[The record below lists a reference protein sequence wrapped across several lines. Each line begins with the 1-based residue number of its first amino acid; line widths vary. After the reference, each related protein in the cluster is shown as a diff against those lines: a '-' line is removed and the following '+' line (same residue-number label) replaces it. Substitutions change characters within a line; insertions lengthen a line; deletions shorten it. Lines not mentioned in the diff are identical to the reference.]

1 MDDAFINGLCE
12 RIRDHAARRAPLA
25 IRGGGSKD
33 FYGAPMPA
41 AAVLDMTPCAGVV
54 AYEPKELVL
63 TVRAGTPLAEVQR
76 VLAAERQMLPF
87 EPPHFG
93 GFDPADASRS
103 RATIGGAVGAGLS
116 GPRRPYAGAVRDFVL
131 GVRIVNGKGEALAF
145 GGRVIKNVAGYDVSR
160 LMAGSWGQLG
170 VITEVSLKVLP
181 LPAAETTL
189 RFACTQDEALRRL
202 AAWGRQPLPLNA
214 SCWVHADGQEL
225 LYVRLRG
232 ARAAVDA
239 AASAMGGERL
249 DDVADDWQAC
259 RDQRLPW
266 FTGMT
271 GDHALW
277 RLSVPQTAP
286 VLALPGGVDA
296 PLIEW
301 HGGLRWVQAP
311 LAAGDALRAAARSVG
326 GNATLFR
333 APGAGGTGAT
343 ADFYPE
349 SPALRA
355 IHERLKQAFDP
366 AGIFNTGRA

>member
-1 MDDAFINGLCE
+1 MRDA
-12 RIRDHAARRAPLA
+12 AARAAPLCL
-25 IRGGGSKD
+25 RGGGTKS
-33 FYGAPMPA
+33 FHPRCA
-41 AAVLDMTPCAGVV
+41 ALRGQVLELGPLRGILD
-54 AYEPKELVL
+54 YEPTELVI
-63 TVRAGTPLAEVQR
+63 TARAGTPVAELQAALAERGQS
-76 VLAAERQMLPF
+76 LAF
-87 EPPHFG
+87 EPPLFAPG
-93 GFDPADASRS
+93 GTVGGMVAS
-103 RATIGGAVGAGLS
+103 GLS
-116 GPRRPYAGAVRDFVL
+116 GPARASVGALRDFVL
-131 GVRIVNGKGEALAF
+131 GVEIINGKGELLRF
-145 GGRVIKNVAGYDVSR
+145 GGQVMKNVAGYDVSR
-160 LMAGSWGQLG
+160 LMAGGWGQLG

-225 LYVRLRG
+225 LYVRLCG

-249 DDVADDWQAC
+249 DDVADDWQSC

-311 LAAGDALRAAARSVG
+311 LAAGDALRAAARAVG

-333 APGAGGTGAT
+333 APSAGETGAT
-343 ADFYPE
+343 ADFYLE